1 MIAPERR
8 TRIDTAVAAAIA
20 LVVVAAAAVIWF
32 SSDARGTTSTEA
44 VTPATT
50 PSAATSVPATLREMW
65 RRSDT
70 GGTTPMT
77 AGGTVVASSGSSV
90 EGLDP
95 TSGVPAWT
103 YTRDVDLCSVIVAWN
118 TAVAVYADDRG
129 CGQITELDGS
139 TGARTAQRS
148 SDADD
153 DVSLSTDGTYVSS
166 RGSTRMEVWRS
177 DLVRTLEYGR
187 VDAPVNPGDQPRSGC
202 TLLST
207 ASSSSRVSV
216 LEQCP
221 GEEGPR
227 LTTMNPA
234 PKDNSKPEPYGSTIL
249 TDVPPGDSGAR
260 ILAVAGDRVC
270 MYLPPS
276 GAATARIGEF
286 DGSSNFVTAW
296 PLAASVTT
304 AGSDGRNVVKTGS
317 VLAWWTGDAVLGL
330 SQTDLAVR
338 WSVPDSL
345 GAGALM
351 AGKLL
356 IPVQGGLAVTD
367 PSTGRVENTV
377 AVDRGS
383 YTGPVGVAVIGTT
396 VLEQRGTDLVAL
408 A

>member
-1 MIAPERR
+1 MLAPERR
-8 TRIDTAVAAAIA
+8 TRVDIAVAAAIA
-20 LVVVAAAAVIWF
+20 LVVIIAAALVWF
-32 SSDARGTTSTEA
+32 GSNARGTTSSEA
-44 VTPATT
+44 VTPAPR
-50 PSAATSVPATLREMW
+50 PSVATSVPGTLRETW

-70 GGTTPMT
+70 AGTVPMT
-77 AGGTVVASSGSSV
+77 AGGTVVSSSGSTV
-90 EGLDP
+90 VGLDP
-95 TSGVPAWT
+95 TSGAPLWT
-103 YTRDVDLCSVIVAWN
+103 YTRDVDLCSVIAAWN
-118 TAVAVYADDRG
+118 TAVAVYSDDRG
-129 CGQITELDGS
+129 CGQVTELDGS
-139 TGARTAQRS
+139 TGARTAQRG

-153 DVSLSTDGTYVSS
+153 AVSLSTDGTYVSS

-202 TLLST
+202 QLLST
-207 ASSSSRVSV
+207 ASSSSRVAV

-260 ILAVAGDRVC
+260 ILAVAGDRIG

-276 GAATARIGEF
+276 GGAVARVGVF

-296 PLAASVTT
+296 PLATAATT
-304 AGSDGRNVVKTGS
+304 TGGDGRNVVKTGS
-317 VLAWWTGDAVLGL
+317 VLAWWTGETTLGL
-330 SQTDLAVR
+330 AQTDLATR
-338 WSVPDSL
+338 WSVGETL
-345 GAGALM
+345 GAGVPM

-356 IPVQGGLAVTD
+356 VPVRAGLAVID
-367 PSTGRVENTV
+367 PGTGRIENTII
-377 AVDRGS
+377 VDRGG
-383 YTGPVGVAVIGTT
+383 YTGPVGLAVLGTT

>member
-1 MIAPERR
+1 VIAPERR
-8 TRIDTAVAAAIA
+8 TRVDTAVAAAIA
-20 LVVVAAAAVIWF
+20 LVVIAAIALVWF

-44 VTPATT
+44 ATPATT
-50 PSAATSVPATLREMW
+50 PAPATSVPARLQETW

-70 GGTTPMT
+70 TGPAPVT
-77 AGGTVVASSGSSV
+77 AGGTVVASSGNSV

-95 TSGVPAWT
+95 TSGATVWS
-103 YTRDVDLCSVIVAWN
+103 YNRDVDLCSVIAAWN

-129 CGQITELDGS
+129 CGQVTELNGS
-139 TGARTAQRS
+139 TGARTAQRT

-153 DVSLSTDGTYVSS
+153 PVSLSTDGTYVTS

-202 TLLST
+202 QLLSS

-234 PKDNSKPEPYGSTIL
+234 PKDDSKPEPYGSTIL

-260 ILAVAGDRVC
+260 VLAVAGDRVC
-270 MYLPPS
+270 LYLPPS
-276 GAATARIGEF
+276 GNAVARIGVF

-296 PLAASVTT
+296 PLAAPASTT
-304 AGSDGRNVVKTGS
+304 GDDGRNVIQTGN
-317 VLAWWTGDAVLGL
+317 VLTWWTGNAALGL
-330 SQTDLAVR
+330 SQGDLAVR
-338 WSVPDSL
+338 WSVPGAL
-345 GAGALM
+345 GAGAVM

-356 IPVQGGLAVTD
+356 LPVPGGLAVTD
-367 PSTGRVENTV
+367 PATGRVENTI
-377 AVDRGS
+377 AVDRGA
-383 YTGPVGVAVIGTT
+383 YTGPVGVAVIGTN